1 MSVCKQ
7 YVSPLYRSFVARTST
22 RVSFVERWLNIRD
35 ADLNLSMDETRNEP
49 GVYRELFSDECR
61 AELEEF
67 YKEAMLSL
75 RGATL
80 VGCRDG
86 LNALAFLQEVVARA
100 MWKYGCTA
108 GPLLESFARK
118 YDRLDTLEEKRRLHL
133 EAQE

>member
-7 YVSPLYRSFVARTST
+7 HVSALYRAFVARTGT
-22 RVSFVERWLNIRD
+22 RISFAEGWLKIRD
-35 ADLNLSMDETRNEP
+35 ADLDLSIDDTRNEP
-49 GVYRELFSDECR
+49 SVYRELFSDECR

-67 YKEAMLSL
+67 YSDAMSSL
-75 RGATL
+75 RGSTL
-80 VGCRDG
+80 VGGRDG
-86 LNALAFLQEVVARA
+86 LNALAFLQEVVGRA

-118 YDRLDTLEEKRRLHL
+118 YDRLDTLGEKRRLHL